1 MDESPHS
8 CFLINLFSGQDKYP
22 ALRSGIRE
30 PLFVLSVNAPL
41 RRERRGGGCYRRAA
55 RLFLCPSERPGV
67 KSQLMFIYSADVNTL
82 HSHSG
87 RNTQAH
93 TWQRRAERKSACH
106 CCRFTS
112 LTNASPHKS
121 TTGEDTRYSLRH
133 ALQTNWASE
142 RDVWIAR
149 PVLPLRSWL
158 VYNSVSQP
166 FLSYVPLHP
175 NKEGF
180 RTSSSKPQICFSHY
194 TRFPLKEPNAK
205 TFSTKHRPNSIL
217 S

>member
-1 MDESPHS
+1 M
-8 CFLINLFSGQDKYP
+8 
-22 ALRSGIRE
+22 
-30 PLFVLSVNAPL
+30 LSVNAPL
-41 RRERRGGGCYRRAA
+41 RRERRGGGCYHRAA

-93 TWQRRAERKSACH
+93 AWQRRAERKSACH

-133 ALQTNWASE
+133 TLEKTERVREMCESLARFYRFAHDRSIIVFSNLFCHMCPCSPIRKALES
-142 RDVWIAR
+142 
-149 PVLPLRSWL
+149 
-158 VYNSVSQP
+158 
-166 FLSYVPLHP
+166 LHP
-175 NKEGF
+175 NLKF
-180 RTSSSKPQICFSHY
+180 ASHI
-194 TRFPLKEPNAK
+194 
-205 TFSTKHRPNSIL
+205 IL
-217 S
+217 DFL